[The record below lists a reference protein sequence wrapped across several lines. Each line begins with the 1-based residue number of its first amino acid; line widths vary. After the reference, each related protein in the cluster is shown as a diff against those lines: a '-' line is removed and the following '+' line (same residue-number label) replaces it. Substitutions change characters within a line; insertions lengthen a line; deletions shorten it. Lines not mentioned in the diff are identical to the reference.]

1 MLARPLFRERH
12 RPDMSE
18 EEATELLHEG
28 LRVGTDFCLPYGFCL
43 ARALAHCNTSMFCCR
58 CATTGTSRQPT
69 SSRSPR

>member
-28 LRVGTDFCLPYGFCL
+28 LRVPKSSFCASQHPWP
-43 ARALAHCNTSMFCCR
+43 
-58 CATTGTSRQPT
+58 CADADIQRDSL
-69 SSRSPR
+69 